1 MLAEHTKKEFIE
13 FLIGC
18 NVLKFGEF
26 ITKSGRQTPY
36 FINTGNFKTGRQL
49 KILGEFYAKQIN
61 DFKNEIDVLFGP
73 AYKGISL
80 VVCCCAALL
89 NSFEVDMPF
98 LFNRKEAKDHGEK
111 GSFIGYM
118 PKPNEK
124 IAIVEDVLTAGTA
137 INEVVPKIKQGFG
150 SEINHLFIA
159 VDRCEKKV
167 NSEELARNTLKQKFQ
182 IEVHSIVNIFDIKNF
197 IENNVNFKDQLHRLD
212 AYLKTYCINQKS

>member
-49 KILGEFYAKQIN
+49 KILGEFYAKQLN

-124 IAIVEDVLTAGTA
+124 IAIRQVFDFFDVELVA
-137 INEVVPKIKQGFG
+137 
-150 SEINHLFIA
+150 S
-159 VDRCEKKV
+159 
-167 NSEELARNTLKQKFQ
+167 
-182 IEVHSIVNIFDIKNF
+182 
-197 IENNVNFKDQLHRLD
+197 
-212 AYLKTYCINQKS
+212 Y